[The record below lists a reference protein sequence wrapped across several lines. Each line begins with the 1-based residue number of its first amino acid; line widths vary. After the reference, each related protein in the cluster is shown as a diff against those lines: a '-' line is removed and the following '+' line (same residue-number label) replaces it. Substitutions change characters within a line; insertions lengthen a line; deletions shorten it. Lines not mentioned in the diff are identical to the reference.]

1 MNPNPTYYK
10 RLKLRGDRTAF
21 MFNNL
26 DDYNKFIED
35 VDKVAVGNARYGLDR
50 INEPDYVERRI
61 RGGGEQWYGTND
73 ASLVQNNL
81 TSYLFNSQLQS
92 FLDSFRNQS
101 INVDVID
108 LDQQKAIKFTEREI
122 GIFSFDLASLG
133 LIRVFEYYSPLLERV
148 VSPNNVISEKN
159 QEGKLIFYH
168 VYMPYVPMHKVE
180 YDLKMG
186 GYYSK
191 ILKRVVTKSDLIEV
205 VTENDVYLAFP
216 ERQEIPLH
224 VVEQRQQ
231 LDEQGRKKFSSTF
244 KKSFIYIPQ
253 VEKSLPRVD
262 IIVAASYASSVNA
275 QTQMIYSSMAAI
287 AIAEKL
293 SKSGV
298 NYRIIASYPIETS
311 GSGTRYKVYS
321 FVTIKKEGEPLDK
334 NKMAILLS
342 DARQFR
348 YQQFK
353 GFLATQFDAGYDSN
367 IDPTSIGYPITS
379 DTDVKAAYMEYL
391 NKQDNPEDRAAAA
404 NERSKIVFNGALSEQ
419 QAIDQYNRIIREIS
433 NL

>member
-10 RLKLRGDRTAF
+10 RLKLRGNRTAF

-50 INEPDYVERRI
+50 INESDYVERRI
-61 RGGGEQWYGTND
+61 SVKGERWYGTQD

-101 INVDVID
+101 INVDIID

-191 ILKRVVTKSDLIEV
+191 ILKRVVAKSDLIEV
-205 VTENDVYLAFP
+205 VTEDDVYLAFP

-262 IIVAASYASSVNA
+262 IIVAASYADGVNA

-298 NYRIIASYPIETS
+298 NYRIIASYPVETS
-311 GSGTRYKVYS
+311 GSGTRNKVFT

-353 GFLATQFDAGYDSN
+353 GFLAAQFDAGYDSN
-367 IDPTSIGYPITS
+367 IDPTSIGYAITS
-379 DTDVKAAYMEYL
+379 DTDVKAAYLEYL
-391 NKQDNPEDRAAAA
+391 SKQDNPEDRAAAA